1 MKTDWTFNWL
11 TLNVNFSE
19 NYYSSSS
26 AFTLTINFIILLQH
40 HTTSPSNYYTSNYF
54 TNFTLSRHRAIF
66 GPGISTTET
75 WCQLDDAWCSV
86 MQRDA
91 ERCRQHSK
99 ENLAIIQWCWAQV
112 APSALWRTTTLL
124 IIMSGDPDKKK
135 NPIERDRKPIK

>member
-26 AFTLTINFIILLQH
+26 AFTFNYQLH
-40 HTTSPSNYYTSNYF
+40 HTTSNIIVLHHQTTTHQTTSPTSHYHG
-54 TNFTLSRHRAIF
+54 TELYSDLASAPLSWF
-66 GPGISTTET
+66 
-75 WCQLDDAWCSV
+75 QKDDACCSV

-124 IIMSGDPDKKK
+124 IIMSGDPEKKQPNTVK
-135 NPIERDRKPIK
+135 GSKAHK